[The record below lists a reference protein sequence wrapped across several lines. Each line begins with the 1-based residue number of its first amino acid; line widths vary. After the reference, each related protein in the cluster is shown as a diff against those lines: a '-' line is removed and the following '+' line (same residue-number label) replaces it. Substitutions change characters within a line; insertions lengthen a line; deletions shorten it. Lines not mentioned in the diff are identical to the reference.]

1 MIFVERDINVANRE
15 KSGLNEGSR
24 LIDLAQIVNIA
35 F

>member
-1 MIFVERDINVANRE
+1 MIFVERDIKVANRE

-24 LIDLAQIVNIA
+24 PIVLAQIVNIE